1 MFDEK
6 FRDEMQE
13 MIDDF
18 IKETRENLSK
28 LESDLIDLE
37 KDPENQELLNGST
50 P

>member
-1 MFDEK
+1 
-6 FRDEMQE
+6 